1 MSKRNP
7 PVDKWRPPGI
17 KPSLT
22 GAFVAILIVL
32 QAPLFESGRKIR
44 VVTSVFPLMEF
55 ARAVCG
61 DRGEVHLLVPPGAEI
76 HTWQPRPSDIVR
88 LSSADLFIFIGSSLE
103 PWLQDILD
111 AVQNPNLR
119 TLEASQGISLIERD
133 STGIEHE
140 GEHEKEPVHDT
151 EGVDPHIWLDFQN
164 DQIIVDKIAAALS
177 ELDPEGNSIFKKNAS
192 VYKQKLRALDEKFKR
207 SLEKCAH
214 KVFILGGHAAFG
226 YMARR
231 YGLRQI
237 SLYGVSPDSRPTPK
251 KLIEIVELAK
261 KYKINVIFFEFS
273 VSDELARVLAREVGA
288 KTLVLNPGANLTRE
302 ELEMGKT
309 FFDIMEEN
317 LENLKDGL
325 ICR

>member
-1 MSKRNP
+1 MSKRNLP
-7 PVDKWRPPGI
+7 FGRWRPPRF
-17 KPSLT
+17 KSSLLV
-22 GAFVAILIVL
+22 AFVVILIL
-32 QAPLFESGRKIR
+32 SQAPFLASARKIR
-44 VVTSVFPLMEF
+44 IVTSVFPLMEF
-55 ARAVCG
+55 AQTVCG
-61 DRGEVHLLVPPGAEI
+61 ERGEVHLLIPPGAEI

-88 LSSADLFIFIGSSLE
+88 LSAADLFIFIGSTME

-119 TLEASQGISLIERD
+119 TLEASQGIPLIERE
-133 STGIEHE
+133 STRGEHE
-140 GEHEKEPVHDT
+140 GEHEEEHAHET

-164 DQIIVDKIAAALS
+164 DQIIVDKIVAALS
-177 ELDPEGNSIFKKNAS
+177 GLDSEGTSIFRKNAS
-192 VYKQKLRALDEKFKR
+192 VYKQRLRALDEKFR
-207 SLEKCAH
+207 VSLQECAH

-226 YMARR
+226 YLARR

-261 KYKINVIFFEFS
+261 KYKIKVIFFESS
-273 VSDELARVLAREVGA
+273 VSDELARVMAREVGA
-288 KTLVLNPGANLTRE
+288 RTLVLNPGANLTKE
-302 ELEMGKT
+302 ELELGKT

>member
-1 MSKRNP
+1 MSKRNLP
-7 PVDKWRPPGI
+7 FVRWRSPGF
-17 KPSLT
+17 KLSLIV
-22 GAFVAILIVL
+22 AFAAILVVV
-32 QAPLFESGRKIR
+32 QAPLLKSAHKIR

-55 ARAVCG
+55 AQAVCG
-61 DRGEVHLLVPPGAEI
+61 ERGEVHLLVPPGAEI

-111 AVQNPNLR
+111 AVQNPDLR
-119 TLEASQGISLIERD
+119 ILEASQGIPLIERE
-133 STGIEHE
+133 SPGIGHE
-140 GEHEKEPVHDT
+140 GEHEEEHAHDAD
-151 EGVDPHIWLDFQN
+151 GVDPHIWLDFQN
-164 DQIIVDKIAAALS
+164 DQIIIDKITEVLS
-177 ELDPEGNSIFKKNAS
+177 ELDPEGNTIFKKNAS
-192 VYKQKLRALDEKFKR
+192 VYKQRLRALDEKFR
-207 SLEKCAH
+207 GSLKGCTH

-237 SLYGVSPDSRPTPK
+237 SLYGVSPDASPTPK

-261 KYKINVIFFEFS
+261 KYKIKVIFFEFS

-288 KTLVLNPGANLTRE
+288 RTLVLNPGANLTKE
-302 ELEMGKT
+302 ELAMGKT